1 MKTRLDLKAA
11 SPGNNANWSQFFLQH
26 LDEFVALSW
35 YLVADNRLVEATIK
49 NTLISLGEIPFDA
62 SVPELAYHQ
71 AREMLIARAM
81 AALRLG
87 CNETGKDDAFQPST
101 LVELPDLPRLAFTL
115 KLILRSSET
124 EIAKLL
130 NIPAS
135 RVKELIRHAIYRL
148 SVSMPLSIPGGC
160 YDA

>member
-1 MKTRLDLKAA
+1 
-11 SPGNNANWSQFFLQH
+11 
-26 LDEFVALSW
+26 VALSW
-35 YLVADNRLVEATIK
+35 YLVADNRLVAATIK
-49 NTLISLGEIPFDA
+49 NTVISLGEIPFDA

-71 AREMLIARAM
+71 AREMLIAQAM
-81 AALRLG
+81 AVLRLG
-87 CNETGKDDAFQPST
+87 CNETGQDDAFQPST

-130 NIPAS
+130 NIPAF
-135 RVKELIRHAIYRL
+135 RVKELIRHATDRL
-148 SVSMPLSIPGGC
+148 SMSTPLSILGGC